1 MRLMHG
7 HTKCVRAMAVYT
19 PTNGD
24 PALLITSGDDG
35 VAIVWDLQTFT
46 VIHRLEG
53 VHTHRIRGLAV
64 YTPAEPPAKSDTKPA
79 PMHHTINIHETINR
93 SALHASVTDLYT
105 RPLIITGSDDKSAA
119 VWDLTS
125 GTLIRHLT
133 GGHKWFIMS
142 VSVLMPTYGTSPFVV
157 TSGWDNY
164 SIVWNVST
172 GQQIMRLSSE
182 HANAVSA
189 VVAFVSP
196 QLQSEIGRNL
206 CESARVPFILTAGF
220 DRIIS
225 IWDGESGQLLRTYPT
240 KHTDIVSCAAV
251 YTPHHSEHGLYALT
265 GSFDGTAISYNL
277 LNGQMIR
284 VLGGH
289 SDWVTSVAMFRTN
302 SGTEGVP

>member
-1 MRLMHG
+1 
-7 HTKCVRAMAVYT
+7 MAVYT

-24 PALLITSGDDG
+24 PALLVTSGDDG
-35 VAIVWDLQTFT
+35 VTIVWDLQTFT

-302 SGTEGVP
+302 SGTEGSYIL